1 MDEKKE
7 ITLPEAPKLNPFIA
21 IFARMWALW
30 AVISFAATFL
40 IIFIPSMAT
49 KLVKNPKGIWWFI
62 LIAKWWNTTW
72 LYLVGSPITVYGK
85 EHFQKGKTYVV
96 TSNHNALLD
105 VPLLCPFV
113 PGANQTIA
121 KDTFTKVPIFGWYYA
136 RGSVLVNRD
145 SVASRKKSFDLMK
158 AALKAGF
165 HMCIFPEGT
174 RNKTGNPMAK
184 FQDGAFK
191 LSRDTKTPI
200 IPCVIIGSAKACD
213 IRYPFFFVPTPIKLH
228 FLPPVEPED
237 LTIEA
242 LKLKVFTIMHDF
254 YVANS

>member
-1 MDEKKE
+1 MESINSEVKISKPNF
-7 ITLPEAPKLNPFIA
+7 LIA
-21 IFARMWALW
+21 VFARIWALW
-30 AVISFAATFL
+30 GIVTFVITFL

-49 KLVKNPKGIWWFI
+49 KLVNNPKGMWWFI
-62 LIAKWWNTTW
+62 LLAKWWNSFW
-72 LYLVGSPITVYGK
+72 LLLIGSPLKVYGK
-85 EHFQKGKTYVV
+85 ENFKKGTTYIV

-121 KDTFTKVPIFGWYYA
+121 KDSFKKVPLFGWYYA

-145 SVASRKKSFDLMK
+145 NVASRKRSFELMK
-158 AALKAGF
+158 DAIKQGF

-174 RNKTGNPMAK
+174 RNKTDQPIAK

-200 IPCVIIGSAKACD
+200 IPCVIIGTKKACP
-213 IRYPFFFVPTPIKLH
+213 IHEKFFLLPARLEIHFLTPI
-228 FLPPVEPED
+228 EPED
-237 LTIEA
+237 MTIEV
-242 LKLKVFTIMHDF
+242 LKQKVHTVMQDF
-254 YVANS
+254 YLLHS

>member
-1 MDEKKE
+1 MSQSSLSTPPKYG
-7 ITLPEAPKLNPFIA
+7 ILTLA
-21 IFARMWALW
+21 FARVWAVW
-30 AVISFAATFL
+30 AVISFAATF
-40 IIFIPSMAT
+40 IVIFIPSMAT

-72 LYLVGSPITVYGK
+72 LYLVGSPLKVYGK
-85 EHFQKGKTYVV
+85 EHFKKGTTYIV

-113 PGANQTIA
+113 PGPNQTIA

-136 RGSVLVNRD
+136 RGSVLVNRE
-145 SVASRKKSFDLMK
+145 SVASRKRSFDLMK
-158 AALKAGF
+158 AALKDGF

-200 IPCVIIGSAKACD
+200 IPCVIIGSAKACP
-213 IRYPFFFVPTPIKLH
+213 IQYSLFFLPTRIQLH
-228 FLPPVEPED
+228 FLPPIEPED

-242 LKLKVFTIMHDF
+242 LKQKVFDTMQAF
-254 YVANS
+254 YVQHAK

>member
-1 MDEKKE
+1 MESINSEVNRTKPN
-7 ITLPEAPKLNPFIA
+7 ILLA
-21 IFARMWALW
+21 IFARIWALW
-30 AVISFAATFL
+30 GIVTFVGTFL

-49 KLVKNPKGIWWFI
+49 KLVKNPKGMWWFI
-62 LIAKWWNTTW
+62 LISKWWNTCW
-72 LYLVGSPITVYGK
+72 LYLIGSPLKVFGK
-85 EHFQKGKTYVV
+85 ENFKNGTTYIV

-121 KDTFTKVPIFGWYYA
+121 KDSFTKVPLFGWYYA

-145 SVASRKKSFDLMK
+145 NVASRKRSFELMK
-158 AALKAGF
+158 DALKQGF

-174 RNKTGNPMAK
+174 RNKTDKPIAK

-200 IPCVIIGSAKACD
+200 IPCVIIGTKKACP
-213 IRYPFFFVPTPIKLH
+213 INESFFLLLARLEIH
-228 FLPPVEPED
+228 FLPPVNPDD

-242 LKLKVFTIMHDF
+242 LKEKVHTIMQEF
-254 YVANS
+254 YLAHS